1 MDKSGRDDLSRY
13 VKRIMKQKELKVR
26 DVELRSGGQI
36 SNGYVSGVMSGSV
49 TNLSIDKLKALARG
63 LGVDVHEILDVVCGP
78 RGGER
83 GEGRV
88 DSSQWVEFL
97 DLMQKIVASG
107 EMMEIIEEAVLLTG
121 EERLIVLKYV
131 KKLNYSKSR
140 SQAKSKRLFSSGSL
154 RSKQE

>member
-1 MDKSGRDDLSRY
+1 MDRSGREDLSRY

-63 LGVDVHEILDVVCGP
+63 LGVDVHEVLDVVCGP
-78 RGGER
+78 RVAGGGR
-83 GEGRV
+83 GLIA
-88 DSSQWVEFL
+88 SSQWVEFL
-97 DLMQKIVASG
+97 DLMQRIVASS
-107 EMMEIIEEAVLLTG
+107 EMMEIIEEAVMLTG

-131 KKLNYSKSR
+131 KKLNQNKNR
-140 SQAKSKRLFSSGSL
+140 SHAKR
-154 RSKQE
+154 KQL

>member
-1 MDKSGRDDLSRY
+1 MDKSGREDLSRY
-13 VKRIMKQKELKVR
+13 VKRVMRQKGLKVR

-78 RGGER
+78 RAALR
-83 GEGRV
+83 GESLIA
-88 DSSQWVEFL
+88 SSQWLEFL

-107 EMMEIIEEAVLLTG
+107 EMMEIIEEAVLLSG

-131 KKLNYSKSR
+131 KKLNHSKVR
-140 SQAKSKRLFSSGSL
+140 SQAKSKRL
-154 RSKQE
+154 